1 MFLKNHKQ
9 VESNIHVYGIK
20 ELFIFFYIAEFD
32 WLLGRYKWQIFKNIL
47 KNLLRNFCGGWGA
60 KLKLKLGKHAY
71 TYKLYIACVF
81 YSVLMYHGVQP
92 KMVLVVNFF

>member
-1 MFLKNHKQ
+1 MANFQ
-9 VESNIHVYGIK
+9 E
-20 ELFIFFYIAEFD
+20 YIEKSSQK
-32 WLLGRYKWQIFKNIL
+32 LLWG
-47 KNLLRNFCGGWGA
+47 GGWGA

-71 TYKLYIACVF
+71 TYKLYIACGF

>member
-1 MFLKNHKQ
+1 MANFQ
-9 VESNIHVYGIK
+9 E
-20 ELFIFFYIAEFD
+20 YIEKSAKK
-32 WLLGRYKWQIFKNIL
+32 LLWGL
-47 KNLLRNFCGGWGA
+47 GA

-92 KMVLVVNFF
+92 RMVLVVRFFKFFKINSLCCFYM